1 VSQIQRAMCRGPCA
15 EGHVAET
22 QGSVVEI
29 QDPLAEMAP
38 FFFRI
43 QKFRVLCN
51 LLIECVL
58 DCDMIAWLYLSV
70 SYTSFFFVSFK
81 NIMFVL
87 RWCVCCECCKRTLL
101 QGDLMMPLTTSA
113 LQTESGGGYARRPI
127 GTYGI
132 YRLFPAST
140 AAIDAGVCVCV
151 RVCVH
156 EYVRVCV
163 CIRVCA
169 CACVCVCACVCCVC
183 VCACLCV
190 CACVFVCVYTYIF
203 IYTCICIS
211 L

>member
-101 QGDLMMPLTTSA
+101 QGDLMMPLTTFCI
-113 LQTESGGGYARRPI
+113 TNRERG
-127 GTYGI
+127 
-132 YRLFPAST
+132 
-140 AAIDAGVCVCV
+140 GVCEATNRNIWHLSSFSRQHCG
-151 RVCVH
+151 H
-156 EYVRVCV
+156 
-163 CIRVCA
+163 
-169 CACVCVCACVCCVC
+169 
-183 VCACLCV
+183 
-190 CACVFVCVYTYIF
+190 
-203 IYTCICIS
+203 
-211 L
+211 